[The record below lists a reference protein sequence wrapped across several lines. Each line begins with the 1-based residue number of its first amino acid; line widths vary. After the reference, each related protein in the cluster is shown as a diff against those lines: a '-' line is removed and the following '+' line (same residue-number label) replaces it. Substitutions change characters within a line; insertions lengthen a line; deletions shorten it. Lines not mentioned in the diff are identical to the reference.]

1 MPYLIDGHNL
11 IAHLDDIDLTD
22 PHDEAKLILKLRGF
36 TARVQK
42 QCIVIFDRGL
52 PGGTSSLSTHSVKV
66 VFAAAHQ
73 TNADRIIME
82 RIQRT
87 PDTANWT
94 VVSSDEEI
102 RIAAQSAGMN
112 AMHCAAFATKV
123 NPAPKQKPHRGI
135 DAHVRV
141 SEDEID
147 EWLDV
152 FGDDVDIPD
161 DNITPAEPI
170 RPTRKKPAPR
180 AKASPPAK
188 KTDKQRPASN
198 KSDDNSQRQTKK
210 NMPKVRSEAGH
221 HDVHVSDK
229 EVEAWMDVFGDGTD
243 RKPTDKAQR
252 IQPRNQQAKKTQKD
266 TASDTTGS
274 DTPDENSVE
283 AWLEVFG
290 EEDASRQPTDPAPQ
304 RKRPDKQGHF
314 GSKKTRRDP
323 TVHKNMGTSDD
334 VFLSDGEVEAW
345 MDLFKQGDDSDE

>member
-11 IAHLDDIDLTD
+11 IAHLDDLVLTD

-42 QCIVIFDRGL
+42 KCIVIFDRGL
-52 PGGTSSLSTHSVKV
+52 PGGTSSLSTHPVKV

-73 TNADRIIME
+73 TSADRIIME

-87 PDTANWT
+87 PDANNWT

-112 AMHCAAFATKV
+112 AMHCAAFARKV
-123 NPAPKQKPHRGI
+123 NPPPKQKPHRGI

-147 EWLDV
+147 EWLDI
-152 FGDDVDIPD
+152 FGDEVEISGND
-161 DNITPAEPI
+161 ITPAKPV
-170 RPTRKKPAPR
+170 RPARRKSAPR
-180 AKASPPAK
+180 AKQQRSAAPSGKQTASRNQPGAESNSKK
-188 KTDKQRPASN
+188 KT
-198 KSDDNSQRQTKK
+198 KK
-210 NMPKVRSEAGH
+210 TMPEVRAEAGQD
-221 HDVHVSDK
+221 DVHVSDK
-229 EVEAWMDVFGDGTD
+229 EVEAWLDVFDDGTD
-243 RKPTDKAQR
+243 REPTDKAQR
-252 IQPRNQQAKKTQKD
+252 IRPRHQPEKKDKPA
-266 TASDTTGS
+266 ASSGS
-274 DTPDENSVE
+274 DAPDENSVE
-283 AWLEVFG
+283 AWLDVFG
-290 EEDASRQPTDPAPQ
+290 EEDTSRQPTDPAPQ

-323 TVHKNMGTSDD
+323 SVHKNMGTSED

-345 MDLFKQGDDSDE
+345 MDLFERGTDDDD